1 MSKYVKKYKCPYC
14 EGRYARPDLAS
25 HIDRKHDD
33 MIPQGQT
40 PLQVAFDSVNKKTEP
55 HGVCMMCGADT
66 KWNENSMK
74 YDQYCENPECKQIYS
89 KMAKDR
95 MNH

>member
-25 HIDRKHDD
+25 HIDREHDD

-55 HGVCMMCGADT
+55 HGTCMMCGADT
-66 KWNENSMK
+66 KWNENK
-74 YDQYCENPECKQIYS
+74 GRYDSLCGS
-89 KMAKDR
+89 KKCHDSPGRYPA
-95 MNH
+95 